1 MYKVLLQLDEDS
13 IKQDKNYNI
22 KDIYTEIDNLYKKA
36 ECYLLNKT
44 NDKYIYTIDNFEEA
58 PARLGVPSFKIR
70 KTSWFK
76 YMKEFW
82 LIHKSSYNTNMLI
95 YEDMINIGEYKE
107 VPINDENS
115 QAGVS
120 KLYIGVFVVR

>member
-36 ECYLLNKT
+36 GCYLLNKT

-70 KTSWFK
+70 RTSWFK

-82 LIHKSSYNTNMLI
+82 LIH
-95 YEDMINIGEYKE
+95 E
-107 VPINDENS
+107 
-115 QAGVS
+115 
-120 KLYIGVFVVR
+120 

>member
-36 ECYLLNKT
+36 GCYLLNKT

-58 PARLGVPSFKIR
+58 PARLGAPSLKIR
-70 KTSWFK
+70 RTSWFK

-82 LIHKSSYNTNMLI
+82 LIHESSYNNNMLI

-107 VPINDENS
+107 VPIKDEN
-115 QAGVS
+115 
-120 KLYIGVFVVR
+120 

>member
-1 MYKVLLQLDEDS
+1 MYFCKEKGELMYKVLLQLDEDS

-36 ECYLLNKT
+36 GCYLLNKT

-58 PARLGVPSFKIR
+58 PARLGAPSLKIR
-70 KTSWFK
+70 RTSWFK

-82 LIHKSSYNTNMLI
+82 LIHKSSYNSNMLI
-95 YEDMINIGEYKE
+95 YEDMINIDEYKE
-107 VPINDENS
+107 VPVKDEN
-115 QAGVS
+115 
-120 KLYIGVFVVR
+120 

>member
-1 MYKVLLQLDEDS
+1 MYFCKEKGEWLYKVLLQLDEDS

-36 ECYLLNKT
+36 GCYLLNKT

-58 PARLGVPSFKIR
+58 PARLGAPSLKIR
-70 KTSWFK
+70 RASWFK

-82 LIHKSSYNTNMLI
+82 LIHESSYNSNMLI

-107 VPINDENS
+107 VPIKDEN
-115 QAGVS
+115 
-120 KLYIGVFVVR
+120 